1 MAKKTKAQKITNP
14 SFDEAALTKLTAK
27 IDTALSDPKPKEQK
41 SKDQKPKAQK
51 PKDQKVKE
59 QKKPKDQKPKD
70 DKETD
75 DRPTKRKRSDN
86 DTKDAAPKKRQA
98 QEATNG
104 DDKPQK
110 PQKPQKT
117 AEERKAELL
126 EEIKALGGD
135 EHDLDLVAGID
146 SDAEEG
152 QTKPSKGSDNL
163 DKILQNEL
171 AKFAAGLGFEP
182 VRDEVVDSDDEAEE
196 AEEVADEVTEEVEGE
211 DSEVESDREETP
223 PAEEPKKRNG
233 AGKLVSMRH
242 LGWVCLFGVWTTN
255 FTSGI

>member
-1 MAKKTKAQKITNP
+1 MAKKTKAQRMTNP
-14 SFDEAALTKLTAK
+14 AFDEAALTKLTAK
-27 IDTALSDPKPKEQK
+27 IDTALSEPKAKEPK

-51 PKDQKVKE
+51 PKDQKPKDQRSRE

-70 DKETD
+70 DKEND
-75 DRPTKRKRSDN
+75 DRPAKRKRSDN

-104 DDKPQK
+104 EDKPQK

-152 QTKPSKGSDNL
+152 QTKPSKGSEDM
-163 DKILQNEL
+163 DKILKDEL
-171 AKFAAGLGFEP
+171 AKFAAGLGFEQ
-182 VRDEVVDSDDEAEE
+182 VRDEVMATDDEAEG
-196 AEEVADEVTEEVEGE
+196 AEEAAEEAAEEVEGE
-211 DSEVESDREETP
+211 DSEDESEQEEEETP
-223 PAEEPKKRNG
+223 PADEPKKRNG

-242 LGWVCLFGVWTTN
+242 RGRECLSGV
-255 FTSGI
+255 